1 MKKFDFIRQREQSA
15 AFRRE
20 VHLLITAIAVNRSV
34 RAPGQFMG
42 ARAVDILRHAHTA
55 SLA

>member
-1 MKKFDFIRQREQSA
+1 MKKFDFIRQCEQSA